1 MYLLIA
7 LKVVSAW
14 YFGMRLPT
22 KIVQKKYA
30 KDGSIRVWPFWL
42 FFFVL
47 LLVDEAIEVLIGYA
61 AMGFTAEDFIFGEGH
76 TLNTIVPLLY
86 IILPIVAA
94 SRRYKACT
102 RPVQKT
108 DASCL
113 VEPLP
118 QEKEDK

>member
-1 MYLLIA
+1 MYFLIA
-7 LKVVSAW
+7 LKIASAW

-22 KIVQKKYA
+22 KIVQKKYS

-47 LLVDEAIEVLIGYA
+47 LLIDEAIEILVGYVVLGL
-61 AMGFTAEDFIFGEGH
+61 TVDDFIFGEGH
-76 TLNTIVPLLY
+76 TLNNIVTLLY
-86 IILPIVAA
+86 IILPIIAA

-102 RPVQKT
+102 GPVQKT
-108 DASCL
+108 DTECL

-118 QEKEDK
+118 QKEKDN